1 MNMKKIWRMIILLL
15 AISVMPFTAT
25 MAQDIE
31 FPELKGF
38 NIDKSYPVYTPD
50 NLWDYI
56 NGGADSYNALGFSDL
71 HIADYEKGKNSI
83 KLEIYNHASE
93 NLAFGIY
100 AMERA
105 PSYDFFDL
113 GVQGYKE
120 KGLIHFL
127 KGEYYVKLTTYSDK
141 KRILSAMDELAQK
154 TEVMLDG
161 SDEFPASLDLFPEK
175 GKQQYS
181 EMYIADNVM
190 GHEFLE
196 DAFRADYKLDDK
208 RFTIYL
214 FTEKTDDEN
223 REMLDQYLSRYELS
237 PGESPGGKF
246 SFKDGYNGYVYIE
259 WSKGIVA
266 LISGLKED
274 DAELANEYFN
284 SISD

>member
-1 MNMKKIWRMIILLL
+1 MKKKIIRRMFTILLAL
-15 AISVMPFTAT
+15 CVLPFSAT
-25 MAQDIE
+25 MGQDIE

-38 NIDKSYPVYTPD
+38 DIDHSYPVYTPD

-71 HIADYEKGKNSI
+71 HIADYKKGNNNI
-83 KLEIYNHASE
+83 KLEIYHHASE

-105 PSYDFFDL
+105 PSYDFFEL
-113 GVQGYKE
+113 GVQGYRE

-127 KGEYYVKLTTYSDK
+127 KGEYYVKLTTYSEK
-141 KRILSAMDELAQK
+141 KRIVSAMEELANK
-154 TEVMLDG
+154 TAAMLDG
-161 SDEFPASLDLFPEK
+161 SDEFPAVLGLFPEE

-196 DAFRADYKLDDK
+196 NAFRADYQVDDK

-214 FTEKTDDEN
+214 FTENSDKEN
-223 REMLDQYLSRYELS
+223 REMLDQYLSKYELS
-237 PGESPGGKF
+237 PGNSPDGKF

-259 WSKGIVA
+259 WSPGMTA

-274 DAELANEYFN
+274 DTELANEYLN
-284 SISD
+284 NINQ

>member
-1 MNMKKIWRMIILLL
+1 MTEKKIWRMMTLLL
-15 AISVMPFTAT
+15 ALSVMPFTAGS
-25 MAQDIE
+25 AQDIE

-38 NIDKSYPVYTPD
+38 DTDKSYPVYTPD

-71 HIADYEKGKNSI
+71 HIADYKKGKHSI
-83 KLEIYNHASE
+83 KLEIYHHASE

-127 KGEYYVKLTTYSDK
+127 KGEYYVKLTTYSDN
-141 KRILSAMDELAQK
+141 KRILSGMEDLAVK
-154 TEVMLDG
+154 TEAMLDG
-161 SDEFPASLDLFPEK
+161 ADEFPAALDLFPEK
-175 GKQQYS
+175 GKQEYS

-196 DAFRADYKLDDK
+196 NAFRANYQLDDK

-214 FTEKTDDEN
+214 FTEMPDKEN
-223 REMLDQYLSRYELS
+223 REMLEKYLSRYELS
-237 PGESPGGKF
+237 PGDSPGGKF

-259 WSKGIVA
+259 WSPGMVT

-274 DAELANEYFN
+274 DTELANEYLN
-284 SISD
+284 LISE